1 MSWQDILKTSFPE
14 STEGLFNQTKE
25 KMRDIKAQLSG
36 LNNSYT
42 KTSLENI
49 VDIYEQAK
57 KAHRENSKK
66 LLRFHLRTITII
78 GKEISDYF
86 DAQYIVKGSDNERN
100 IGADSFREYGAKASK
115 ENPTSAK
122 DDISTRSPELQ
133 KGARTYPQGI
143 EKVGK
148 LFSKGKIDMKRYTEL
163 RKELME
169 IFGVEE

>member
-1 MSWQDILKTSFPE
+1 MSWQDIVKVSI
-14 STEGLFNQTKE
+14 TEGLFNQTKE

-36 LNNSYT
+36 LENSYT
-42 KTSLENI
+42 KTALDEI
-49 VDIYEQAK
+49 VHIYEQAK
-57 KAHRENSKK
+57 KAHRENNKK
-66 LLRFHLRTITII
+66 LLGFHLRTMTII
-78 GKEISDYF
+78 GKDISNYF
-86 DAQYIVKGSDNERN
+86 DAQDIVKGSDNERN
-100 IGADSFREYGAKASK
+100 ISADSFREYGKASK

-163 RKELME
+163 RKELQE
-169 IFGVEE
+169 IFGVGE

>member
-1 MSWQDILKTSFPE
+1 MSWQDILKTYYPE
-14 STEGLFNQTKE
+14 STEGLFNQVEE
-25 KMRDIKAQLSG
+25 KMKDIKADLSG

-57 KAHRENSKK
+57 KAHRENNKN
-66 LLRFHLRTITII
+66 LLGFHLRTMTII

-86 DAQYIVKGSDNERN
+86 DAQDIVKGSDNERN
-100 IGADSFREYGAKASK
+100 IGADSFREYGRASK
-115 ENPTSAK
+115 ETPTSAK

-163 RKELME
+163 RKELQE
-169 IFGVEE
+169 IFGVGE

>member
-1 MSWQDILKTSFPE
+1 MTWQDILKTSFHE
-14 STEGLFNQTKE
+14 SAEGLFNQTKE

-36 LNNSYT
+36 LENSYT
-42 KTSLENI
+42 KTALDEI
-49 VDIYEQAK
+49 VHIYEQAK
-57 KAHRENSKK
+57 KAHRENNKN
-66 LLRFHLRTITII
+66 LLGFHLRTMTII

-86 DAQYIVKGSDNERN
+86 DAQDIVKGSDNERN
-100 IGADSFREYGAKASK
+100 IGADSFREYGRASK

>member
-1 MSWQDILKTSFPE
+1 MSWKDILKTSFPE
-14 STEGLFNQTKE
+14 STEGLFNQVEE
-25 KMRDIKAQLSG
+25 KMKDIKAQLSG

-57 KAHRENSKK
+57 KAHKESNKK
-66 LLRFHLRTITII
+66 LLGFHLRTMTII

-86 DAQYIVKGSDNERN
+86 DAQDIVKGSDNERN
-100 IGADSFREYGAKASK
+100 IGADSFREYGRASK
-115 ENPTSAK
+115 ETPTSAK

-163 RKELME
+163 RKELQE
-169 IFGVEE
+169 IFGVGE